1 MSWSQSPPTTGTAVF
16 ITLKSIYVALARK
29 SIATKKI
36 FLFISNQ
43 VAVYM
48 FFLYLFIFIF
58 IVDLYIYLQN

>member
-48 FFLYLFIFIF
+48 FIHLFIFIF